1 MPGPGSVGERV
12 RDLRLTRRM
21 SQAQL
26 AGHDLSDS
34 YISLIESGKRTPT
47 PAVLKLLAERLGCTP
62 EYLSEGIEPEQRAHV
77 EVRARHC
84 ELALLGGDAAG
95 ALEGFDDVIAA
106 DDNPELTLRARWGRA
121 AALERLGRTGEAIAD
136 FEELRELAERDAGRT
151 SWLPSVIS
159 LTRCYHAVGDLGQA
173 VALGERALG
182 RLTGLGLTSGS
193 DLAEVAR
200 VLLLAYLD
208 RGDTPRAQTLVQHM
222 PDDTDVAGDYRRASE
237 KALDEGALGD
247 AIYLADQAL
256 EAASTRSRST
266 AQARLRVA
274 GARALIRGDEADN
287 RRALDLLAAAE
298 PELSGD
304 EATACVIESA
314 RALIR
319 LGSLDEAVATVRGTL
334 EGMPRQDFDP
344 VMAQAQLVLAQAH
357 LAQSGREAALT
368 VLRATAAQLER
379 LPANRLTASL
389 SRELGDL
396 FDAAGDGANATAA
409 YRRALESVGLRP
421 SRQTAQAFAEH

>member
-1 MPGPGSVGERV
+1 M

-84 ELALLGGDAAG
+84 ELALLGGNAAK

-121 AALERLGRTGEAIAD
+121 AALERLGRAGEAIAE

-151 SWLPSVIS
+151 SWLPSVIA

-173 VALGERALG
+173 VALGERALS
-182 RLTGLGLTSGS
+182 RLTGLGLRTGA
-193 DLAEVAR
+193 DLAETAR

-208 RGDTPRAQTLVQHM
+208 RGDTVRAHELTRHL
-222 PDDTDVAGDYRRASE
+222 PDETDVVSDYRRASE
-237 KALDEGALGD
+237 RALEESALGD

-256 EAASTRSRST
+256 EAASARSRAT

-274 GARALIRGDEADN
+274 GARALIRGDESDN
-287 RRALDLLAAAE
+287 RRALALLTAAA

-319 LGSLDEAVATVRGTL
+319 LGRLEEAIETVRDTL
-334 EGMPRQDFDP
+334 DSLPRQDFDTIT
-344 VMAQAQLVLAQAH
+344 AQARLVLAQAH
-357 LAQSGREAALT
+357 LARAGREEALT

-379 LPANRLTASL
+379 LPASRLTASL

-396 FDAAGDGANATAA
+396 FDAAGDGASATAA

-421 SRQTAQAFAEH
+421 TRQSAQAFADH

>member
-1 MPGPGSVGERV
+1 
-12 RDLRLTRRM
+12 M

-84 ELALLGGDAAG
+84 ELALLGGNAAG

-106 DDNPELTLRARWGRA
+106 DDNPELTLRAHWGRA
-121 AALERLGRTGEAIAD
+121 AALERLGRTGEAIAE

-159 LTRCYHAVGDLGQA
+159 LTRCYHVVGDLGQA

-256 EAASTRSRST
+256 EAASARSRST
-266 AQARLRVA
+266 VRARLRVA

-287 RRALDLLAAAE
+287 LRALDLLTAAE

-319 LGSLDEAVATVRGTL
+319 LGRLDEAVATVRDTL
-334 EGMPRQDFDP
+334 EGMPRQDFHP

-357 LAQSGREAALT
+357 LEQSGREAALT

-421 SRQTAQAFAEH
+421 TRRMTQAFVEH

>member
-47 PAVLKLLAERLGCTP
+47 PTVLKLLAERLGCTP

-84 ELALLGGDAAG
+84 ELALLAGDAAT
-95 ALEGFDDVIAA
+95 ALEGFDEVIAA

-121 AALERLGRTGEAIAD
+121 AALERLGRTGEAIAE
-136 FEELRELAERDAGRT
+136 FEELRELAERDSGRT
-151 SWLPSVIS
+151 SWLPSVIA
-159 LTRCYHAVGDLGQA
+159 LTRCYHTVGDLGQA
-173 VALGERALG
+173 VALGERALQ
-182 RLTGLGLTSGS
+182 RLTSLGLTSGS

-200 VLLLAYLD
+200 ILLLAYLD
-208 RGDTPRAQTLVQHM
+208 RGDTARAQALVRHM
-222 PDDTDVAGDYRRASE
+222 PDDTDVTADHHEASARAL
-237 KALDEGALGD
+237 AEGALGD

-256 EAASTRSRST
+256 QAAAVRERST
-266 AQARLRVA
+266 GRARLRVA
-274 GARALIRGDEADN
+274 GARALLRGDEADN
-287 RRALDLLAAAE
+287 QRALELLTAAA
-298 PELSGD
+298 PDLSGD

-319 LGSLDEAVATVRGTL
+319 LGRLDEAVETVHRAL
-334 EGMPRQDFDP
+334 DGMPRQDFDP
-344 VMAQAQLVLAQAH
+344 VLAQAQLVLAQAY
-357 LAQSGREAALT
+357 LARSSREEALA
-368 VLRATAAQLER
+368 VLRATAVRLER

-396 FDAAGDGANATAA
+396 FDEAGDGASATAA
-409 YRRALESVGLRP
+409 YRKALESVGLRP
-421 SRQTAQAFAEH
+421 SRHGTQAFADH

>member
-47 PAVLKLLAERLGCTP
+47 PTVLKLLAERLGCTP

-84 ELALLGGDAAG
+84 ELALLAGDAAA
-95 ALEGFDDVIAA
+95 ALEGFDEVIAA

-121 AALERLGRTGEAIAD
+121 AALERLGRTGEAIAE

-151 SWLPSVIS
+151 SWLPSVIA

-173 VALGERALG
+173 VALGERALQ
-182 RLTGLGLTSGS
+182 RLTSLGLTSGS

-200 VLLLAYLD
+200 ILLLAYLD
-208 RGDTPRAQTLVQHM
+208 RGDTARAQALIRHM
-222 PDDTDVAGDYRRASE
+222 PDDTDVTADHHEASARAL
-237 KALDEGALGD
+237 AEGALGD

-256 EAASTRSRST
+256 QAAAVRERST
-266 AQARLRVA
+266 GRARLRVA
-274 GARALIRGDEADN
+274 GARALLRGDEADG
-287 RRALDLLAAAE
+287 RRALELLTAAA
-298 PELSGD
+298 PDLSGD

-319 LGSLDEAVATVRGTL
+319 LGRLDEAVETVHRAL
-334 EGMPRQDFDP
+334 DGMPRQDFDP
-344 VMAQAQLVLAQAH
+344 VLAQAQLVLAQAH
-357 LAQSGREAALT
+357 LARSSREEALA
-368 VLRATAAQLER
+368 VLRATAVRLER

-396 FDAAGDGANATAA
+396 FDEAGDGASATAA
-409 YRRALESVGLRP
+409 YRKALESVGLRP
-421 SRQTAQAFAEH
+421 SRHGTQAFADH

>member
-1 MPGPGSVGERV
+1 
-12 RDLRLTRRM
+12 M

-47 PAVLKLLAERLGCTP
+47 PTVLKLLAERLGCTP

-84 ELALLGGDAAG
+84 ELALLAGDAAT
-95 ALEGFDDVIAA
+95 ALEGFDEVIAA

-121 AALERLGRTGEAIAD
+121 AALERLGRTGEAIAE
-136 FEELRELAERDAGRT
+136 FEELRELAERDSGRT
-151 SWLPSVIS
+151 SWLPSVIA

-173 VALGERALG
+173 VALGERALQ
-182 RLTGLGLTSGS
+182 RLTSLGLTSGS

-200 VLLLAYLD
+200 ILLLAYLD
-208 RGDTPRAQTLVQHM
+208 RGDTARAQALIRHM
-222 PDDTDVAGDYRRASE
+222 PDDTDVTADHHEASARAL
-237 KALDEGALGD
+237 AEGALGD

-256 EAASTRSRST
+256 QAAAVRERST
-266 AQARLRVA
+266 GRARLRVA
-274 GARALIRGDEADN
+274 GARALLRGDEADG
-287 RRALDLLAAAE
+287 RRALELLTAAA
-298 PELSGD
+298 PDLSGD

-319 LGSLDEAVATVRGTL
+319 LGRLDEAVETVHRAL
-334 EGMPRQDFDP
+334 DGMPRQDFDP
-344 VMAQAQLVLAQAH
+344 VLAQAQLVLAQAY
-357 LAQSGREAALT
+357 LARSSREEALA
-368 VLRATAAQLER
+368 VLRATAVRLER

-396 FDAAGDGANATAA
+396 FDEAGDGASATAA
-409 YRRALESVGLRP
+409 YRKALESVGLRP
-421 SRQTAQAFAEH
+421 SRHGTQAFADH